1 MIVQMHDGLQFTLWY
16 GSCHP
21 LVTGAGVLHLE
32 DQNLSAFVKAKLVTV
47 LIHFK
52 AWFTTLV

>member
-1 MIVQMHDGLQFTLWY
+1 MHDGLQFTLWY